1 MVRLPVPRTVNSN
14 SKLLS
19 KKNHCLSLLKLSS
32 SVKHV
37 SQIHAQILV
46 SGLQQDTNL
55 LTELIRFCS
64 LSPSKHL
71 SYAHSLLYNSLDS
84 LPPSWNF
91 LIRGYASGDAPKNAI
106 RVFHR
111 MRKEGVGP
119 NNFTFPFVLKA
130 CATCLALEE
139 GKQVHADIFK
149 FGLDCDVYVNNNLV
163 HLYGSCKRVWDAC
176 KVFDEMPVRSIVSW
190 NSVITACV
198 QNLWLGD
205 AIWNFVKM
213 KDFGF
218 EPNETTMVIMLSLC
232 AQIGNLSLGRWIHS
246 QVIERGMIL
255 NCQLGTAIVDMY
267 AKSGDLGYAK
277 LVFDRMEKKNVWTW
291 SAMILGL
298 AQHGFGKEGLELFL
312 KMKESVSICPN
323 YVTFLGVLCACSHAG
338 LVDEG
343 FRYFYEMEHRHGIRP
358 MVIHYGAM
366 VDILGR
372 AGNLEEAYNFL
383 MDVPFQ
389 PDPILWRTLLSACSI
404 HNANVSDGL
413 VDKVRKKLLELE
425 PRRSE
430 NFVIIANMYADA
442 GMWETATNVRRT
454 MRDGGLKKIGGES
467 CIVLEGSIRQFFSG
481 CSKDDHGSIEL
492 LLDGLNLNMKMV
504 NSL

>member
-163 HLYGSCKRVWDAC
+163 HLYGSCKRVWDA
-176 KVFDEMPVRSIVSW
+176 
-190 NSVITACV
+190 
-198 QNLWLGD
+198 
-205 AIWNFVKM
+205 
-213 KDFGF
+213 
-218 EPNETTMVIMLSLC
+218 
-232 AQIGNLSLGRWIHS
+232 
-246 QVIERGMIL
+246 
-255 NCQLGTAIVDMY
+255 Y
-267 AKSGDLGYAK
+267 
-277 LVFDRMEKKNVWTW
+277 
-291 SAMILGL
+291 
-298 AQHGFGKEGLELFL
+298 
-312 KMKESVSICPN
+312 
-323 YVTFLGVLCACSHAG
+323 
-338 LVDEG
+338 
-343 FRYFYEMEHRHGIRP
+343 
-358 MVIHYGAM
+358 
-366 VDILGR
+366 
-372 AGNLEEAYNFL
+372 
-383 MDVPFQ
+383 
-389 PDPILWRTLLSACSI
+389 
-404 HNANVSDGL
+404 
-413 VDKVRKKLLELE
+413 KVRKKLLELE

-467 CIVLEGSIRQFFSG
+467 CIVLEGSIHQFFSG
-481 CSKDDHGSIEL
+481 CSKDDHESIKL
-492 LLDGLNLNMKMV
+492 LLDGLNLHMKMV

>member
-14 SKLLS
+14 SKFPS
-19 KKNHCLSLLKLSS
+19 KKNQCLYLLKLSS
-32 SVKHV
+32 SVKHA

-55 LTELIRFCS
+55 VTELIRFCS
-64 LSPSKHL
+64 LSPSRKF
-71 SYAHSLLYNSLDS
+71 SYAESLLYNSLDS

-106 RVFHR
+106 RVFCR
-111 MRKEGVGP
+111 MRKEGVAP
-119 NNFTFPFVLKA
+119 NNFTFPFVFKA

-139 GKQVHADIFK
+139 GKQAHADIFK
-149 FGLDCDVYVNNNLV
+149 FGLDCDVYVNNNLI
-163 HLYGSCKRVWDAC
+163 HFYGSCKKVLDAC
-176 KVFDEMPVRSIVSW
+176 KMFDEMPVRSIVSW
-190 NSVITACV
+190 NSVITACA
-198 QNLWLGD
+198 QNLWSRD
-205 AIWNFVKM
+205 AIRKFVKM

-218 EPNETTMVIMLSLC
+218 QPNETTMVIMLSLC
-232 AQIGNLSLGRWIHS
+232 AQIGNLGLGKWIHS
-246 QVIERGMIL
+246 QLIERGMTL
-255 NCQLGTAIVDMY
+255 NCQLGTALVDMY
-267 AKSGDLGYAK
+267 AKTGDLGHAK
-277 LVFDRMEKKNVWTW
+277 LVFDRMEEKNVWTW

-312 KMKESVSICPN
+312 KMRESFSVFPN

-343 FRYFYEMEHRHGIRP
+343 FRYFHEMEHRHGIRP
-358 MVIHYGAM
+358 MAIHYGAM

-383 MDVPFQ
+383 MDVPFR

-454 MRDGGLKKIGGES
+454 MRAGGLKKIGGES
-467 CIVLEGSIRQFFSG
+467 CIVLEGSIYHFFSG
-481 CSKDDHGSIEL
+481 CCSKDDHESIKL
-492 LLDGLNLNMKMV
+492 LLDGLNLHMKM
-504 NSL
+504 NI